1 MKDSWAD
8 IETGSIGTV
17 FKSFMMCSVSRK
29 KQEHYGSGSIML
41 SEDEKREL
49 REMAASES
57 LRREFRTMRSNSQ
70 AIERRIGVDEL
81 AHWLT
86 VMARVCPGAPKPPRS
101 VRYTNVK
108 I

>member
-1 MKDSWAD
+1 
-8 IETGSIGTV
+8 
-17 FKSFMMCSVSRK
+17 MCSVLRK
-29 KQEHYGSGSIML
+29 KQEHYGSDSIML
-41 SEDEKREL
+41 SEEEKREL

-57 LRREFRTMRSNSQ
+57 LRLEFRTMRSNSQ

-86 VMARVCPGAPKPPRS
+86 VMARVCPGTPKARRF
-101 VRYTNVK
+101 VHYTNVK